1 MYTTM
6 SAAGYAKLSISCASG
21 PLIHSLLSLKDL
33 CATVG
38 LVPNLALFSA
48 PLCLMVAY
56 LMLDEVFVHGP
67 TGRGFG
73 SAVSE
78 ASRDLR

>member
-1 MYTTM
+1 MAVSFQKTIPLLRIFDVEK
-6 SAAGYAKLSISCASG
+6 AKEFYVDCLG
-21 PLIHSLLSLKDL
+21 FSLD
-33 CATVG
+33 
-38 LVPNLALFSA
+38 LFSA

>member
-1 MYTTM
+1 MRKLFRTA
-6 SAAGYAKLSISCASG
+6 SRGLALAALFFLLAV
-21 PLIHSLLSLKDL
+21 SLD
-33 CATVG
+33 
-38 LVPNLALFSA
+38 LFSA